1 MKMRVLFCIMSVT
14 LRQSLLANLTD
25 IIESFTEGSGFS
37 FAETF
42 PEITAD
48 ADNVTSEII
57 DGIESQFGKHVN
69 FKQVTT

>member
-1 MKMRVLFCIMSVT
+1 MLFFLDDTETEVLLEVLGPIFEAI
-14 LRQSLLANLTD
+14 
-25 IIESFTEGSGFS
+25 SGFS